1 MNNIEKNQKLLEENI
16 ILIKHSIVRAEERY
30 KQLEN
35 KDIEHKEISLKMI
48 KNIINKREKVLEEFK
63 QQEETINNQKQEMQL
78 IEIKNKSFIKNI
90 INKII
95 HFLGKSSS
103 IQKC

>member
-16 ILIKHSIVRAEERY
+16 ILIKHSIERAEEKY

-35 KDIEHKEISLKMI
+35 KDIEHKEISLKMM
-48 KNIINKREKVLEEFK
+48 KSIINRREKVLEEFK
-63 QQEETINNQKQEMQL
+63 QQEEKISNQKQEMQL

-95 HFLGKSSS
+95 HLLGKSSS
-103 IQKC
+103 VQKC

>member
-16 ILIKHSIVRAEERY
+16 ILIKHSIERAEEKY

-35 KDIEHKEISLKMI
+35 KDLEHKEISLKMM
-48 KNIINKREKVLEEFK
+48 KSIINRREEVLEEFK
-63 QQEETINNQKQEMQL
+63 QQEEKINNQKQEMQL

-103 IQKC
+103 VQKC

>member
-1 MNNIEKNQKLLEENI
+1 MNNIEKNQRLLEENI
-16 ILIKHSIVRAEERY
+16 ILIKHSIARAEEKY

-35 KDIEHKEISLKMI
+35 KDIEHKEISLKMM
-48 KNIINKREKVLEEFK
+48 KNIINRREKVLEEFK
-63 QQEETINNQKQEMQL
+63 QQEEKINNQKQEMQL

-103 IQKC
+103 VQKS

>member
-16 ILIKHSIVRAEERY
+16 ILIKHSIVRAEGRY